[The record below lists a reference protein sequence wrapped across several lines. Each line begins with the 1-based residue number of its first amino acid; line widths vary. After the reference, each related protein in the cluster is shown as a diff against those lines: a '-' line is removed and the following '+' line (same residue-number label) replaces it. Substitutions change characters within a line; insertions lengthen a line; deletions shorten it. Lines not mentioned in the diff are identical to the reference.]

1 MCLTFRGLM
10 QDRGVVVLVSSP
22 ATGDHCSETPKSV
35 CDRYQPEISDA
46 SDFGDNAWFQSTFED
61 KETTMAD
68 NQQSQP
74 WPKPSAIYKVYNYFN
89 YCYYNCCC

>member
-1 MCLTFRGLM
+1 M

-35 CDRYQPEISDA
+35 CDHYQPEISDA

-61 KETTMAD
+61 KETTI
-68 NQQSQP
+68 SLR
-74 WPKPSAIYKVYNYFN
+74 
-89 YCYYNCCC
+89 